1 MTQALTAETVFT
13 FVLCLI
19 VLCAAVHCT
28 DGEKKD
34 GPTMFFGLAIGA
46 CVTCGGNAIGAVS
59 GGSLNPAVSIG
70 IASAA
75 TLSHGTSSLLNA
87 VAYSIVELVGAGLA
101 AGVCIAT
108 VRAEKVEAEKK
119 EEAPTS

>member
-1 MTQALTAETVFT
+1 MKKEK
-13 FVLCLI
+13 
-19 VLCAAVHCT
+19 

-46 CVTCGGNAIGAVS
+46 CVTCGGNAIGAMS

-87 VAYSIVELVGAGLA
+87 LAYSAVELIGGGLA
-101 AGVCIAT
+101 AGVCMAT
-108 VRAEKVEAEKK
+108 LNAPKVEAIAEDKEK
-119 EEAPTS
+119 A